1 MKNKNL
7 ILKLTLASIL
17 FVVSLAVSVQTVS
30 SYLSSTADFESSRQ
44 SIAVLEQKIQAL
56 SSIPPQVVDSS
67 DLLVGALPAK
77 DSSLLVFSQ
86 IRSMAAEKGVNVK
99 SLATSTIKDQTS
111 EIYSTQLSFVA
122 EATQPNLIGFLLE
135 IPSIAPKT
143 HVDSVTMTSSGV
155 GNALAQVSLRSFW
168 SPLPETISAIT
179 SSLEPLTDL
188 EQQQIVNYSSLRL
201 PIFTEESIEQIPASP
216 RDNPFEETPGV
227 QTVIIE
233 SSPSPSPTA
242 TGSATTQ

>member
-7 ILKLTLASIL
+7 ILKSVLVVVFFAISL
-17 FVVSLAVSVQTVS
+17 VVSIQTVS
-30 SYLSSTADFESSRQ
+30 SYLGATADFATSKQ

-67 DLLVGALPAK
+67 DLLVGALPVK

-86 IRSMAAEKGVNVK
+86 IRAIAAEKGVNVK
-99 SLATSTIKDQTS
+99 SLATSTIKDQTT

-122 EATQPNLIGFLLE
+122 EATQPNLIGFLLD

-155 GNALAQVSLRSFW
+155 GNALAQVSLRSYW

-188 EQQQIVNYSSLRL
+188 EQQQIVKYSALRL
-201 PIFTEESIEQIPASP
+201 PVFTQDSLEQIPASP
-216 RDNPFEETPGV
+216 RDNPFELTAGV
-227 QTVIIE
+227 QTVILQQT
-233 SSPSPSPTA
+233 PSPSPVA
-242 TGSATTQ
+242 TDSATTQ